1 MAENFVGKMDSQ
13 FHSFCS
19 ESCPCLE
26 LEHKKEKMYQGD
38 TGITVR
44 SYVTC
49 QHYNFCKKLVP
60 AIRNACD
67 YTKSASVSKMDT
79 KR

>member
-26 LEHKKEKMYQGD
+26 LEHKKKVYAGG
-38 TGITVR
+38 TALTVW

-60 AIRNACD
+60 AIRNACN
-67 YTKSASVSKMDT
+67 YTKPDNVSKVDT
-79 KR
+79 